1 MTLPASLRFSLY
13 AGALMT
19 MATGLALAQAP
30 APAQDQLPEAPGKA
44 ATVRICGKCHSPER
58 AVSLHQTRF
67 AWQDTV
73 LKMVRLGAQGSDEE
87 FEAVI
92 GYLAK
97 NFGRETPRPININT
111 ADSIDL
117 QAGLLLLRSQANAI
131 IQYREANGNFTS
143 LDDLRKVPGLDF
155 PKIEAKKARLT
166 F

>member
-1 MTLPASLRFSLY
+1 MTLSASSSLRFPLC
-13 AGALMT
+13 AGALMLILVSGV
-19 MATGLALAQAP
+19 ASAQT
-30 APAQDQLPEAPGKA
+30 QLPEGPGKA
-44 ATVRICGKCHSPER
+44 ATERICGKCHSPER

-67 AWQDTV
+67 AWQETV
-73 LKMVRLGAQGSDEE
+73 LKMVKLGAQGSDEE

-92 GYLAK
+92 GYLSK
-97 NFGRETPRPININT
+97 NFGREIPRPIDINT

-131 IQYREANGNFTS
+131 IAYREANGKFAS

-155 PKIEAKKARLT
+155 QKIEAKKARLT